1 MTTLDEARDV
11 LAEYRATPASSTR
24 RRVRLAIRMKD
35 IEEEFAKRLLHGA
48 HVLLS
53 ESLTDPGYVTSDDWA
68 RRRNWW
74 LQVAVERNEILG
86 ELQDLGMT
94 PTQLHVA
101 FATTLFDAEVIHDN

>member
-35 IEEEFAKRLLHGA
+35 IEEEFADRLLDGA
-48 HVLLS
+48 NQLLFG
-53 ESLTDPGYVTSDDWA
+53 SLVFDGHQYDDQWIA
-68 RRRNWW
+68 KRKWW
-74 LQVAVERNEILG
+74 LTMNDVRNELLA
-86 ELQDLGMT
+86 ELNNLGMT

-101 FATTLFDAEVIHDN
+101 FATTLFDAEVIHD